1 MGSVTPCAALIICLL
16 PTVTY
21 VLNTVVNMPSKGS
34 RGSSKKAKKSGSNV
48 FDTFTQEQ
56 VAQFKDG
63 FQIMDR
69 DRDGVLGKQD
79 LRGVFD
85 EIGRLAVE
93 DELDAMLAES
103 EAPINFTTFLSMFAA
118 KSTGENDPD
127 DVLIKAIRAFEKS
140 DQQIDAENF
149 RGMLM
154 GLGDKLSGEEVDQA
168 FEAFDD
174 YFDEDTGLFD
184 ANGIIEMLVG
194 ADDSK

>member
-1 MGSVTPCAALIICLL
+1 MGIVGPSLAPPVRSCSPPTPPI
-16 PTVTY
+16 
-21 VLNTVVNMPSKGS
+21 MSKKAS
-34 RGSSKKAKKSGSNV
+34 RSSSKKAKKSGSNV

-56 VAQFKDG
+56 VSQFKDG

-127 DVLIKAIRAFEKS
+127 DVIIKAIRAFEKS

-149 RGMLM
+149 KGMLT
-154 GLGDKLSGEEVDQA
+154 GLGDKLTNAEVDQA

-194 ADDSK
+194 ASDDK